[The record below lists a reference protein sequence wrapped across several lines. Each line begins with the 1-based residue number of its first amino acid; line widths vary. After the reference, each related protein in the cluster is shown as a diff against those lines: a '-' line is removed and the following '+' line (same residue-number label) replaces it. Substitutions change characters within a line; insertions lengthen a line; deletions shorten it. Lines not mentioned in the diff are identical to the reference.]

1 MSDSVSNEALRVLG
15 VLIDKEL
22 STPDYYPM
30 TVNGIVNGCNQKS
43 NRQPVVSYGEIT
55 VLKAL
60 DDLFSHRIAG
70 HASVAGS
77 RSEKYRHAAA
87 QRFDLDTHGLAVMAS
102 LILRGPQTVGELRS
116 HTSRMATFE
125 SMDEVE
131 GVLDS
136 LSEREE
142 PLVARA
148 GRQAGQKG
156 IRFCHLLAGEPVD
169 DPLPEEESAGEAPSH
184 GGDLD
189 EIRERLDKIEAEF
202 EAFRKQFE

>member
-1 MSDSVSNEALRVLG
+1 MSESVSSEALRVLG
-15 VLIDKEL
+15 VLIEKEL

-43 NRQPVVSYGEIT
+43 NRHPVVDYGEIT

-60 DDLFSHRIAG
+60 DDLFSHRMAG

-87 QRFDLDTHGLAVMAS
+87 QRFDLDTQGLAIMAS

-125 SMDEVE
+125 SMEEVADT
-131 GVLDS
+131 LDS

-156 IRFCHLLAGEPVD
+156 IRFCHLLADESVDEPY
-169 DPLPEEESAGEAPSH
+169 PEEDSVEDAPSSD
-184 GGDLD
+184 GGLED
-189 EIRERLDKIEAEF
+189 IRERLDKLEAEF